1 MSPRPLDQVNTP
13 VTHGKGVDRLSK
25 QVQDLGPVIPG
36 TLARVSLPRVF
47 LDYLLGDLVLTAP
60 VPPLPYN
67 GLRLGPN

>member
-1 MSPRPLDQVNTP
+1 MSPRILDQVNTL
-13 VTHGKGVDRLSK
+13 VTLGKGVNRFSK
-25 QVQDLGPVIPG
+25 EVQDLSPVIPW

-47 LDYLLGDLVLTAP
+47 LDDLLGDLVLTAL